1 MDDLLGTRGELD
13 AGLALIGVV
22 ADNGD
27 VVAGGAA
34 QSTTVTDL
42 LLDVGDNGTL
52 GHGAQ
57 GQDVADR
64 QGSVLAGVD
73 ELARR
78 IFDQPLDRSWGWPR
92 RRKLMPTTKSAE
104 LDLEEEGDVGV
115 GIVILVEIEL
125 VSNGSGSVLGVEE
138 VAKYTLG
145 PTGNED
151 AEGKGGIRRCCLKNL
166 QDF

>member
-1 MDDLLGTRGELD
+1 MSRLKKPYD
-13 AGLALIGVV
+13 
-22 ADNGD
+22 
-27 VVAGGAA
+27 GG
-34 QSTTVTDL
+34 
-42 LLDVGDNGTL
+42 
-52 GHGAQ
+52 
-57 GQDVADR
+57 
-64 QGSVLAGVD
+64 GVD

-151 AEGKGGIRRCCLKNL
+151 AEGKGGIQRCSSKDLE
-166 QDF
+166 DFQLILIIRSCCNRLGSDSRGRIVILLGLAFVYTVNDDSTP